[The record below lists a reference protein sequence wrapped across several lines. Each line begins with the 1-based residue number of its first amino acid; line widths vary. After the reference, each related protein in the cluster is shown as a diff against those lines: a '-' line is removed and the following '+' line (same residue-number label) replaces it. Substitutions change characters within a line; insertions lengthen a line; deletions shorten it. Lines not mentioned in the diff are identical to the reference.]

1 MTFDADL
8 QSTNMIDQKM
18 GSKPGEVWSERL
30 RGQLAQLFHFILTL
44 ASVTHFV
51 HALLVFF
58 PWVNLI

>member
-1 MTFDADL
+1 MTLAADR

-18 GSKPGEVWSERL
+18 GSRPREEWSWRL
-30 RGQLAQLFHFILTL
+30 RGQLAQLSHFILTL

-51 HALLVFF
+51 HVLLVFF